1 MVRTVESYLKKI
13 QSVIGCKVVLGE
25 DDTISEIHIVSD
37 LRRSPKQILRD
48 IEAIMITEFDLL
60 VDYKKISIAQI
71 QSGLLKLDQDP
82 RLKLKLIEYNND
94 GGNVAVKVALEKQ
107 GELYESNLT
116 GINTT
121 NNFKRLIGSV
131 VLNAVEKYCD
141 MKDVFVFEDVKQVE
155 LADHTVMVV
164 SIASIMNKEE
174 ETFTGTAKVIH
185 DGKEAIARAT
195 LDAINRHVLHLALL

>member
-1 MVRTVESYLKKI
+1 MTVKVENYLKKI
-13 QSVIGCKVVLGE
+13 QSVIGCKIVLGE
-25 DDTISEIHIVSD
+25 DDEINEIHIVSD

-48 IEAIMITEFDLL
+48 VEAIMITEFDTL

-107 GELYESNLT
+107 GEIYESDLI
-116 GINTT
+116 GIHTT

-131 VLNAVEKYCD
+131 VLHAVEKYCD
-141 MKDVFVFEDVKQVE
+141 IQDAFVFEDVKE
-155 LADHTVMVV
+155 IDLANNKVVVV
-164 SIASIMNKEE
+164 SIASVINKEE
-174 ETFTGTAKVIH
+174 EIFIGTAKVMH
-185 DGKEAIARAT
+185 DSKEAIARAT
-195 LDAINRHVLHLALL
+195 LDAVNRHVLHLDLI